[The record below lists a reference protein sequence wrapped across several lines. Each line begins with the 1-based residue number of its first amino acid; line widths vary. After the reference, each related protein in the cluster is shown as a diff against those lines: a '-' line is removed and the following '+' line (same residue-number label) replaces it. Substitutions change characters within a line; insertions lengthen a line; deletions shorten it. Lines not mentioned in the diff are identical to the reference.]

1 MSVLL
6 QAKTLSRHA
15 DDRLLFDNLTFAIS
29 AGERIGLVGYNR
41 AGKTTLLSVL
51 HGTWR
56 LCA

>member
-29 AGERIGLVGYNR
+29 AGERIGLVGYN
-41 AGKTTLLSVL
+41 GS
-51 HGTWR
+51 G
-56 LCA
+56 